1 MLPVLRT
8 HTVTVGVN
16 KRVEVCGVGEDGAR
30 LRLFGLERHTAVSD
44 GGTGRLLGQPSRGGG
59 QGSAV

>member
-16 KRVEVCGVGEDGAR
+16 KRVEVCGVGEDGR
-30 LRLFGLERHTAVSD
+30 VFVSSVSNVTLR
-44 GGTGRLLGQPSRGGG
+44 
-59 QGSAV
+59 